1 MKLSIVQSCANCTE
15 ATFTTAAKQ
24 LLQKTVWKGIEV
36 TTYKSKHTNPIRLVF
51 ELVRNRANATYA
63 S

>member
-1 MKLSIVQSCANCTE
+1 ME
-15 ATFTTAAKQ
+15 
-24 LLQKTVWKGIEV
+24 GIEV

-63 S
+63 SFYY

>member
-1 MKLSIVQSCANCTE
+1 MQVVP
-15 ATFTTAAKQ
+15 KQ
-24 LLQKTVWKGIEV
+24 LLQLQENNFYKKLYGGIEV

-51 ELVRNRANATYA
+51 ELERNRANATYA